1 MNCWKYLLMII
12 SVRQSIIKT
21 FIMFSF
27 NGIPTFPHPQ
37 DLPGGAGGK
46 EPTCQCRRQEMRVW
60 SLGWEDSLV
69 KGMATQP
76 SILAW
81 RIPWTEEPGGLQSM
95 GSQRVGHDW
104 VSETCIN
111 TNTHTYQQGSRYKEY
126 MNYAMDTIT
135 LCSPWIFSNL
145 EWEWKP
151 ISLGLYMHM

>member
-12 SVRQSIIKT
+12 SIRQSIIKT

-27 NGIPTFPHPQ
+27 NGIPTFLHPQ

-81 RIPWTEEPGGLQSM
+81 RIPWTEEPRWATVHGVTKSWTRLSDLAHM
-95 GSQRVGHDW
+95 HAPLPTD
-104 VSETCIN
+104 
-111 TNTHTYQQGSRYKEY
+111 THTHQVLPFDFQKITFKIYFKDILHTKDR
-126 MNYAMDTIT
+126 NY
-135 LCSPWIFSNL
+135 LYIFLFKS
-145 EWEWKP
+145 
-151 ISLGLYMHM
+151 